1 MDNDIKQP
9 TESEEKPSSKYSTG
23 SLTPDNLP
31 VETAT
36 KLQHLCNA
44 LSHPSYTV
52 LGQSDYFAR
61 STAIS
66 AAIENQQR
74 WNSIIERI
82 ISIEQ
87 LVTKEYISKG
97 VEALQRTFAFW
108 EKYNYS
114 IFDKLAKTLTQLQT
128 HLHRIDETYQRI
140 LLNARWFPHAIHDAD
155 IELFE
160 SITEVV
166 DTTREGSVNRI
177 KRLDKAFFSFY
188 DKKTLDKLKKH
199 WKNNPDIPP
208 HIKKIATQAIN
219 AYYRKEYALT
229 ISSLMTFWE
238 GMIAT
243 KLGKEDNYRVSNQT
257 RDNIAALNEE
267 NDVGDIVTQFCK
279 ECIFYDC
286 GSPEQVID
294 DVPGRHAIAHAW
306 YAKYPSRKTAL
317 NAILFTDFLFELN
330 SKEPSKENNDG

>member
-9 TESEEKPSSKYSTG
+9 TESEEKPSSKYVTG

-31 VETAT
+31 VETT
-36 KLQHLCNA
+36 RKLQHLCNT
-44 LSHPSYTV
+44 LSYPSYTV

-87 LVTKEYISKG
+87 LVTREYISKG

-128 HLHRIDETYQRI
+128 HLHRVDETYQRI
-140 LLNARWFPHAIHDAD
+140 LLNARWFPHAIHNAD

-166 DTTREGSVNRI
+166 DTTREGAANRI

-188 DKKTLDKLKKH
+188 DKKTLD
-199 WKNNPDIPP
+199 
-208 HIKKIATQAIN
+208 T
-219 AYYRKEYALT
+219 
-229 ISSLMTFWE
+229 
-238 GMIAT
+238 
-243 KLGKEDNYRVSNQT
+243 
-257 RDNIAALNEE
+257 
-267 NDVGDIVTQFCK
+267 
-279 ECIFYDC
+279 
-286 GSPEQVID
+286 
-294 DVPGRHAIAHAW
+294 
-306 YAKYPSRKTAL
+306 
-317 NAILFTDFLFELN
+317 
-330 SKEPSKENNDG
+330 